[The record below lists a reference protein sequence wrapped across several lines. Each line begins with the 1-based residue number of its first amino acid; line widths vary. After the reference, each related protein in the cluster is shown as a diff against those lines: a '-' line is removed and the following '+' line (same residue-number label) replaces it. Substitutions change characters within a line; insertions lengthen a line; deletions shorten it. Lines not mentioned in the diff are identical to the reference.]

1 MSLISNI
8 KKIESKLVD
17 WSVSL
22 RTTRSK
28 IHLAY
33 YGKLTPAQ
41 LVKYAVEERSK
52 PELRKAAISYI
63 ISNPQTHAS
72 VIEELVPYL
81 SSPIVVREGEGGLLY
96 PERLRTATLLEH
108 IVSVSPG
115 FAKRREVLLCGA
127 PPWTEERK

>member
-8 KKIESKLVD
+8 KKIESKLVA
-17 WSVSL
+17 WSVPF
-22 RTTRSK
+22 RTTAGK
-28 IHLAY
+28 IYLAY

-96 PERLRTATLLEH
+96 PERLRTIALLEH
-108 IVSVSPG
+108 IVSIPPG
-115 FAKRREVLLCGA
+115 FAKRKEVLLCGA
-127 PPWTEERK
+127 LPWTEDKK